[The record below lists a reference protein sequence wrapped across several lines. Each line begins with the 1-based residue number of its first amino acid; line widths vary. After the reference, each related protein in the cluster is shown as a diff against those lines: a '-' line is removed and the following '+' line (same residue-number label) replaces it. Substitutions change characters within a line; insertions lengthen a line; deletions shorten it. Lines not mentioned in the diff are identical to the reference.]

1 MKLHLFIASR
11 LAKNARGTF
20 TNTINKIAVVTIS
33 LGLTSMI
40 ISAMVLNGFQE
51 EIKNKVYKFVGHM
64 TISKYQLSSSER
76 SPINTHSNFD
86 QKIKEYQFIQS
97 VDKVAY
103 KAGLLKANDEVQG
116 IIVKGLEKDYDIE
129 KYNGIIN
136 QGRFIDIPENDY
148 SKEAIISESI
158 AKNLRLKLEDEVL
171 IFFLQD
177 PPRYRKLKVVG
188 LFNSGMHEFD
198 ERFILTDIG
207 LIQRINNWPDSLIG
221 GYEIYLDKN
230 YPINEAYDQISED
243 LDYDLYIQKISDR
256 YLQIFDWL
264 SLLNRN
270 LLIFLT
276 LILIV
281 ASFSMVSILLI
292 LIMER
297 TQMIGIFKTIGA
309 ADGLLRKIFFY
320 NGLQL
325 ILRGL
330 IIGNGMALL
339 LGWIQKRFKVIPLD
353 PANYYME
360 SVPIDFDLFWI
371 VFVNLITLLIIGLT
385 LFIPLSIISR
395 INPIKVIR
403 FD

>member
-33 LGLTSMI
+33 LGLSSMI
-40 ISAMVLNGFQE
+40 ISVMVLNGFQK
-51 EIKNKVYKFVGHM
+51 EIKNKVYKFAGHM
-64 TISKYQLSSSER
+64 TISKYQLSSSEK
-76 SPINTHSNFD
+76 SPINTHSYFD
-86 QKIKEYQFIQS
+86 QKIKEYRFIQS
-97 VDKVAY
+97 IDKVAY

-136 QGRFIDIPENDY
+136 QGRFIDIPEDDY
-148 SKEAIISESI
+148 SKEAVISESI

-221 GYEIYLDKN
+221 GYEIYLEKN
-230 YPINEAYDQISED
+230 YPINKAYDQIFED

-264 SLLNRN
+264 SLLDRN
-270 LLIFLT
+270 LLILLT

-309 ADGLLRKIFFY
+309 ADGLLRKIFFF

-330 IIGNGMALL
+330 IIGNGLALL

-371 VFVNLITLLIIGLT
+371 IFINLITLLIIGLT